1 MTLVSKSILLAS
13 VLAAAFLVWS
23 PAYAQTERGTME
35 VVEQALSQGD
45 TNSLTT
51 IASARIELTIFG
63 SAAMYSRG
71 QAMYVLSDFFRQHPP
86 TNVSF
91 SDPSRSGANWFVMG
105 EYLYEGGEQ
114 PLRVFVRLRARDGK
128 WELRELRIDRP
139 AGS

>member
-1 MTLVSKSILLAS
+1 MTFIHKSILIGAVLIVSVSGWSSALA
-13 VLAAAFLVWS
+13 
-23 PAYAQTERGTME
+23 QNERGTME

-45 TNSLTT
+45 TNALTS

-86 TNVSF
+86 TTVSF

-114 PLRVFVRLRARDGK
+114 PLRVFVRLRARDGQ